1 MPQGAAQEIIHPFR
15 ETGQAIGASRQTA
28 SVTKGAYEMN
38 ISKRQLTVLDQIS
51 ASDTVRKKIIDA
63 ASLLYAKKGFS
74 GTSIEEI
81 SEMAGVSLPVTYRYA
96 RKKAEIMKMIMED
109 VLNSFRENVTR
120 QIGGMDHPRDKLAS
134 AVVLYSK
141 IVDREQEKILL
152 MYQKSGS
159 LDTASK
165 GAVMQL
171 EVTVSEIFSAILK
184 EGIQKGFFRETDVDL
199 MAFNIMMMSHMWVLK
214 RWHFRRRLTLDQ
226 FMERQLAMILDLLRD
241 EPSKFSPPCD

>member
-1 MPQGAAQEIIHPFR
+1 MD
-15 ETGQAIGASRQTA
+15 
-28 SVTKGAYEMN
+28 

-63 ASLLYAKKGFS
+63 ASLLYARKGFS
-74 GTSIEEI
+74 ATSIEEI

-109 VLNSFRENVTR
+109 VLNSFKENLTR
-120 QIGGMDHPRDKLAS
+120 QIGGVDHPRDKLAT

-141 IVDREQEKILL
+141 IVDREQDKILL

-159 LDTASK
+159 LDAPSK
-165 GAVMQL
+165 GIVMQL
-171 EVTVSEIFSAILK
+171 EVVVSEIFSEIIK
-184 EGIQKGFFRETDVDL
+184 EGIQKGLFRKIDVDL

-214 RWHFRRRLTLDQ
+214 RWHFRKRLTLEA
-226 FMERQLAMILDLLRD
+226 FMERQLALILEVLHADPSGPLLA
-241 EPSKFSPPCD
+241 CD